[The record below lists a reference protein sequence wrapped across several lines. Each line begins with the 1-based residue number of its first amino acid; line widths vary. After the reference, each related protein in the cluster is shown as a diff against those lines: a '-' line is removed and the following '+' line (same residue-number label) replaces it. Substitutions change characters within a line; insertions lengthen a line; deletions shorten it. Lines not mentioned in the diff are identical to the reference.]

1 MEPVSHFFYSHRLKL
16 QFWDFGGEGKPSLVL
31 VHGGLD
37 HARNWDWVAR
47 DLCRDYHVYALDLRG
62 HGNAPGLRAPCT
74 RSPSTCSTF
83 GPARRHRRISHLP
96 DRTFP
101 GRRPGHALRGDY
113 PDRVRKVVNIEG
125 LGFPAGHRI
134 HAPYSER
141 LRRWVEQMRETEKR
155 EPRPYPDIRS
165 AISRMKE
172 ANPHLSDE
180 QARHLTLHGTNW
192 NSDGSL
198 IWKFDNYA
206 RAFPPYGHNLD
217 DIREIVGRITCPVLL
232 FWGMESRMPDPEAD
246 GRLAWVP
253 NVRLIRVPQPATGYI
268 TISSRFFLRKRG
280 SSSPSPKA
288 SGSQSEDCLLRRTLR
303 ERRWPEYRPCFYRL
317 HWRPHRQ
324 RHVAVF
330 HNDVNG
336 RQSGKRVPDRT
347 EPIDGAISC
356 QPDLVV
362 LRRQRQTLMLFT
374 TRSTPSIRL
383 LRSRHRISE
392 SGESHH
398 RTT

>member
-16 QFWDFGGEGKPSLVL
+16 QFWDFGGEGKPSVVL

-62 HGNAPGLRAPCT
+62 HGNSAWAPGAMYSIAEYVLDLSALLDVI
-74 RSPSTCSTF
+74 
-83 GPARRHRRISHLP
+83 GE
-96 DRTFP
+96 FP
-101 GRRPGHALRGDY
+101 IYLIGHSLGGALVMHYAGIY

-141 LRRWVEQMRETEKR
+141 LRQWVEQMRETEKR
-155 EPRPYPDIRS
+155 EPRPYPDIPS
-165 AISRMKE
+165 AIARMKE

-246 GRLAWVP
+246 GRLEWVP
-253 NVRLIRVPQPATGYI
+253 NVRLIRVPRAGHWLHHDQLEVFLTETRKFLAQP
-268 TISSRFFLRKRG
+268 
-280 SSSPSPKA
+280 
-288 SGSQSEDCLLRRTLR
+288 ED
-303 ERRWPEYRPCFYRL
+303 
-317 HWRPHRQ
+317 
-324 RHVAVF
+324 
-330 HNDVNG
+330 
-336 RQSGKRVPDRT
+336 
-347 EPIDGAISC
+347 
-356 QPDLVV
+356 
-362 LRRQRQTLMLFT
+362 
-374 TRSTPSIRL
+374 
-383 LRSRHRISE
+383 
-392 SGESHH
+392 
-398 RTT
+398 